1 MKGAS
6 GVQIRRYMTSLL
18 APPIGACRYG
28 CGSSCAA
35 PVTVFWLFG
44 VVSVVY
50 GFLGGPMGEPG
61 ISWHTVGL
69 GLAMWSIAAVWA
81 MVTIQGVQ
89 AGRCHSVLSPR
100 DHLGQSTESESD
112 PFDEVKKIH

>member
-1 MKGAS
+1 MGIS
-6 GVQIRRYMTSLL
+6 RYTTSLL
-18 APPIGACRYG
+18 VPPIGACQDG

-61 ISWHTVGL
+61 VSWYTVGL
-69 GLAMWSIAAVWA
+69 GLAMWGIAAVWS
-81 MVTIQGVQ
+81 MLTIRGWQADRCQG
-89 AGRCHSVLSPR
+89 VLSPR
-100 DHLGQSTESESD
+100 DHRVEAKESEAD
-112 PFDEVKKIH
+112 PFDEVKKAH